1 MVAAPAI
8 VHPLLRRASTADVP
22 RLVELN
28 RAAYPDLVA
37 TDVVYNAAQI
47 GAHLRVFPEGQIVA
61 ELHGALV
68 GALSTF
74 IVPRNVDARAPH
86 TWLEIT
92 DHGTFARHDPAGDTL
107 YLADIYTHPSVWG
120 HGVARTLYGALF
132 SLCREL
138 GLARVVAGGRL
149 WAYFEHERDL
159 SAGEYVARVMRGE
172 LQDKVLTSQLRAG
185 FEVRG
190 ILPGYLD
197 DPRSRSFAT
206 LLVWDNT
213 GAQNEPRRPA
223 EPGPTNAP
231 TRPPAV
237 AVLALGAPKSTK

>member
-1 MVAAPAI
+1 VMAAAI
-8 VHPLLRRASTADVP
+8 ARVSPSLRRACEADVP

-28 RAAYPDLVA
+28 HAAYPDLVA
-37 TDVVYNAAQI
+37 ADVVYNAAQI

-61 ELHGALV
+61 EQQGALV

-74 IVPRNVDARAPH
+74 IAPRGTDARSPH

-120 HGVARTLYGALF
+120 HGVARTLYDALF
-132 SLCREL
+132 SLCRQKN
-138 GLARVVAGGRL
+138 LARVVAGGRL
-149 WAYFEHERDL
+149 WGYFEHERQL
-159 SAGEYVARVMRGE
+159 SPGEYVARVMRGE
-172 LQDKVLTSQLRAG
+172 LRDKVLTSQLRAG

-206 LLVWDNT
+206 LLVWDNLQR
-213 GAQNEPRRPA
+213 A
-223 EPGPTNAP
+223 
-231 TRPPAV
+231 
-237 AVLALGAPKSTK
+237 